1 MHQVRHSLRYVS
13 WKDRKAVA
21 ADLRTIYSAANL
33 EAAEGA
39 LEAFAAKWDEQYPT
53 ISQSWKKN
61 WARLIVIF
69 DFAPE
74 IRKAIYTTNVIESL
88 NASLRKVTKTR
99 RVFPTDES
107 MLKLLYLA
115 LNNISAKWTMPIQN
129 WKPAMSQFMLMHGDR
144 VTL

>member
-1 MHQVRHSLRYVS
+1 MRYVS

-21 ADLRTIYSAANL
+21 ADLRTIYRAANV
-33 EAAEGA
+33 EAAEDA

-69 DFAPE
+69 DFVQE
-74 IRKAIYTTNVIESL
+74 IRKAIYTTNAIESL
-88 NASLRKVTKTR
+88 NASLRKVTRTR

-107 MLKLLYLA
+107 VLKLLYLA
-115 LNNISAKWTMPIQN
+115 LHNISTKWTKPIQN
-129 WKPAMSQFMLMHGDR
+129 WKPAMSQFMLMYGDR